1 MSDIDLITAL
11 RGLDEPVAPPV
22 EVRESIWQ
30 PLAAR
35 LEADQDLSSPT
46 RSIRPAS
53 LRRGWWIA
61 GVAAAAVL
69 IAGVAA
75 ALLSGGLRPVGDP
88 GERVSVP
95 ESHPAAALAADG
107 IPSYEEV
114 KSALAASGE
123 PFLCSES
130 RPNNWALC
138 LVHSE
143 RILAVVSFDNPEG
156 TVARIRSEG
165 LGETVNVPVDG
176 SQVIGFASNGGEV
189 VLIIEQ
195 DGEVAGSAQGMGT
208 D

>member
-1 MSDIDLITAL
+1 MGDIDLINAL
-11 RGLDEPVAPPV
+11 RGLDEPMAPPE

-30 PLAAR
+30 PLSAR
-35 LEADQDLSSPT
+35 LEAGQARPQSSPT
-46 RSIRPAS
+46 GRSTS
-53 LRRGWWIA
+53 LGRGMWIT
-61 GVAAAAVL
+61 GIAAAAVL
-69 IAGVAA
+69 IAAIGGI
-75 ALLSGGLRPVGDP
+75 LLSGGQRPVGNP